1 MVMRIYS
8 LIAVML
14 LLSTTVAAQRWEVF
28 ERTHN
33 DLISVLSTELT
44 QDTLKLISGKSYEIN
59 MPDLFD
65 QNTGLIKKKLY
76 VQNLSMAD
84 YIDLDIQHEQNIIDL
99 RDTVYTA
106 KVRFKQTDTAA
117 DEPTACPAKIV
128 VRDLEGTIEKQLT
141 IMPAY
146 PASRR

>member
-1 MVMRIYS
+1 MRIYS

-14 LLSTTVAAQRWEVF
+14 LLSTSVAAQRWEVF

-65 QNTGLIKKKLY
+65 QNTGLVKKKLY
-76 VQNLSMAD
+76 FQNLSMAD
-84 YIDLDIQHEQNIIDL
+84 YIDLDIEHEQNIIDL
-99 RDTVYTA
+99 RDTLYTA
-106 KVRFKQTDTAA
+106 KVRFRQTNTSTE
-117 DEPTACPAKIV
+117 EPTAYPAKIV
-128 VRDLEGTIEKQLT
+128 VRDQEGTIEKQLT